1 MALAVHPARD
11 DRGGRGVAHGDV
23 LARRAVAEAEGA
35 EHPEGRAVG
44 RAVVREVTVIM
55 HILRLVARDAGK
67 LPVLRQRGKAVL
79 RALGVHKADDLL
91 LAGADGGIRLGDG
104 QHVAGVDEIR
114 ICDLRIRVDDLA
126 RADLILHG
134 ELPHRVAALHGVG
147 RGKCRD
153 GHGRG
158 CQQRQRQGKQFFH
171 GTFSFSCF
179 LRDLLPPSSNGYIL

>member
-1 MALAVHPARD
+1 MSVGDVADADLRVGAAEDVGAVALAVHPARD

-91 LAGADGGIRLGDG
+91 LAGADGGIRLGNG

-158 CQQRQRQGKQFFH
+158 CQQRQR
-171 GTFSFSCF
+171 
-179 LRDLLPPSSNGYIL
+179 